1 MDENTQDKSDVA
13 AAASGAAVATTPRGV
28 CANCG
33 TALTGEFCSACGQS
47 SEDIRR
53 PAYALIKDLA
63 GSLFAWEG
71 KFFTTAQ
78 QLLLR
83 PGAVARAYVD
93 GKRNSFTAPIRLYL
107 IVSLAFFL
115 LMSAADVRVI
125 GVTLTPDGESI
136 RDQDPA
142 QITARLDAIAQSETG
157 FNAGERSPD
166 RVCGVMP
173 GPDEINSRGQL
184 VYARDTFVQIE
195 LFEFGASPEG
205 RVLPDNPACENE
217 FGVFDENMNFGAA
230 TRFAIQN
237 PSIFEDRVNTAAT
250 QSLIFMVL
258 AFALMNLMVHP
269 RRKLIEHV
277 VYSLYWHAIYLPVYA
292 VIILLA
298 RLVAGHVPGMITL
311 AVAGSLSVLVLQVLN
326 DRGFYESSWF
336 GAILRSLLLK
346 FLYILSIAL
355 LALALI
361 ITSV

>member
-1 MDENTQDKSDVA
+1 MDENTEDENDMLAPA
-13 AAASGAAVATTPRGV
+13 AGAAFAVESLGD

-33 TALTGEFCSACGQS
+33 TPLTGEFCSACGQS
-47 SEDIRR
+47 SQDIRR
-53 PAYALIKDLA
+53 PARALLTDLA

-71 KFFTTAQ
+71 KFFSTAQ
-78 QLLLR
+78 QLILR

-125 GVTLTPDGESI
+125 GVTILPDGESI
-136 RDQDPA
+136 RNQDPV
-142 QITARLDAIAQSETG
+142 QITTRLDAIARSETG
-157 FNAGERSPD
+157 INAGERSPD
-166 RVCGVMP
+166 GICGVMP
-173 GPDEINSRGQL
+173 GPDEINARGQL

-205 RVLPDNPACENE
+205 RVLPDNPACETE

-298 RLVAGHVPGMITL
+298 RLVAGHVPSMITL
-311 AVAGSLSVLVLQVLN
+311 AVAGSIGVLVLQVFN
-326 DRGFYESSWF
+326 DRGFYRSSWL